1 MNQEAQ
7 EYYNIA
13 SWTKDKVNY
22 NRVSKF
28 NTNKHRQVLHGQIW
42 FCDLGYNI
50 GTEKNKMRPV
60 LVMSNNKINNS
71 EKVVVVCITDA
82 KGKVNARCLPI
93 QDSWFLLY
101 SDTEDEEKQVYML
114 NQAGGDRQILAK
126 QLGISPHQLSYVKN
140 DTSVYAYL

>member
-22 NRVSKF
+22 NRISKF

-42 FCDLGYNI
+42 FCDLGYNV

-71 EKVVVVCITDA
+71 EKSGSGMYYRCKR
-82 KGKVNARCLPI
+82 KGKCTMSTNSGFMVFVI
-93 QDSWFLLY
+93 F
-101 SDTEDEEKQVYML
+101 
-114 NQAGGDRQILAK
+114 
-126 QLGISPHQLSYVKN
+126 
-140 DTSVYAYL
+140 

>member
-42 FCDLGYNI
+42 FCD
-50 GTEKNKMRPV
+50 
-60 LVMSNNKINNS
+60 
-71 EKVVVVCITDA
+71 C
-82 KGKVNARCLPI
+82 
-93 QDSWFLLY
+93 LLY
-101 SDTEDEEKQVYML
+101 T
-114 NQAGGDRQILAK
+114 
-126 QLGISPHQLSYVKN
+126 SPSPR
-140 DTSVYAYL
+140 DS